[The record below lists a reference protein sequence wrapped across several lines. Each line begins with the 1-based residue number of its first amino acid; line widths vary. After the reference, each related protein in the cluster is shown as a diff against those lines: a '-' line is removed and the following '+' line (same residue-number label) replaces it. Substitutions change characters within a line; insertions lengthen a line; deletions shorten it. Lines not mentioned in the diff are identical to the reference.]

1 MKQTKM
7 VKQMKMM
14 KQIKMIFII
23 IFSTALFGCSGNN
36 DMNISNLMGWGKET
50 STQKDTSI
58 FTSIP
63 PNLIET
69 DGSGT
74 NNPTEIK
81 FVITGTAVKNC
92 DIQNIATKAGESWGP
107 FLVKGETT
115 ITGTTYSSD
124 FDSSSNF
131 LLFGDCSE
139 DSTATVS
146 VEYTVGTKKYSG
158 TTQTKTIPKGTTP
171 P

>member
-1 MKQTKM
+1 
-7 VKQMKMM
+7 MKMM

-23 IFSTALFGCSGNN
+23 IFSTALFGCGSVNN
-36 DMNISNLMGWGKET
+36 DMNISNLMGWGKDPGDT
-50 STQKDTSI
+50 LDTSK

-81 FVITGTAVKNC
+81 FVVTGTAVKNC
-92 DIQNIATKAGESWGP
+92 DINNIVVKSGNSWGP
-107 FLVKGETT
+107 ALAKGETT

-124 FDSSSNF
+124 YENNSHF
-131 LLFGDCSE
+131 LRFGNCSE
-139 DSTATVS
+139 NSTATVS

-158 TTQTKTIPKGTTP
+158 TTPTKTIPKA
-171 P
+171 

>member
-1 MKQTKM
+1 MKM

-23 IFSTALFGCSGNN
+23 IFSTALFGCGSMNN
-36 DMNISNLMGWGKET
+36 DMNISNLMGWGKNEDPVG
-50 STQKDTSI
+50 DTSK
-58 FTSIP
+58 FTSVP

-69 DGSGT
+69 DGLET
-74 NNPTEIK
+74 TNPTEIK
-81 FVITGTAVKNC
+81 FVVTGTAVKNC
-92 DIQNIATKAGESWGP
+92 DIQTNLPKAGTWGP
-107 FLVKGETT
+107 VLTKGETT

-124 FDSSSNF
+124 YSGRSNF
-131 LLFGDCSE
+131 LLFSNCSE

-158 TTQTKTIPKGTTP
+158 TTPTNTILKT
-171 P
+171 